1 MSFLGWL
8 QLERRVTQLEK
19 ELTQLKQLTEPLQ
32 TILPVAID
40 FEAFS
45 GEVVSG
51 KEVEEEAA
59 IHEDES
65 VEERE
70 YREEQNWLS
79 QRKQKAGVI

>member
-79 QRKQKAGVI
+79 QRKQKA